1 MWELLHTAFS
11 KHISLTDAEF
21 EICKSMFTE
30 KKYRKKQY
38 ILQEGEI
45 CKQETFI
52 TRGCIRTY
60 EVDENG
66 QEHILQFGI
75 EGWWIGD
82 LYSFLN
88 NTPSS
93 YNIDC
98 IEDCEVLH
106 MSKVNLE
113 ELYVEVPKLERF
125 FRILMQNA
133 YSAAQQRILYTI
145 SKPAAER
152 YHDFITKYPH
162 IEQRVADH
170 HIASY
175 LGIAPQS
182 LSRIRKQAH

>member
-1 MWELLHTAFS
+1 MWELLHTNIS
-11 KHISLTDAEF
+11 RHVSLTDKEF
-21 EICKSMFTE
+21 EIVRSLFKE

-45 CKQETFI
+45 SKVETFI
-52 TRGCIRTY
+52 AKGCTRTY
-60 EVDENG
+60 EVNESG

-75 EGWWIGD
+75 EDWWIGD
-82 LYSFLN
+82 LYSFLTE
-88 NTPSS
+88 TPSR

-98 IEDCEVLH
+98 IEDCEVLQIT
-106 MSKVNLE
+106 KEKLE
-113 ELYVEVPKLERF
+113 ELYRTVPKMERF
-125 FRILMQNA
+125 FRIIIQNA
-133 YSAAQQRILYTI
+133 FNAAQQRILYTI

-152 YHDFITKYPH
+152 YYDFIEKYPA

-182 LSRIRKQAH
+182 LSRIRKTK